1 MNKCIHFVAPFFLI
15 GCGLRNVDKPA
26 PSSYELWKKDG
37 MSIVEV
43 QIDMLECG
51 YPNPMGYFESTFED
65 GGVNA
70 FAMAGRCLKRIG
82 YRYVGNS
89 GVSCDSSHFASLP
102 ACQNDKP
109 IWEPDYHRR
118 LNSPFCKESPKAYAC
133 QPHPLG
139 ATTR

>member
-70 FAMAGRCLKRIG
+70 FAMAGRCLKRIDRLAG
-82 YRYVGNS
+82 IPVDGDDFGKSLQGVGK
-89 GVSCDSSHFASLP
+89 VH
-102 ACQNDKP
+102 
-109 IWEPDYHRR
+109 
-118 LNSPFCKESPKAYAC
+118 
-133 QPHPLG
+133 G
-139 ATTR
+139 AVLF